1 MNGEGG
7 RMKDEKAYEVS
18 PIVVGLVALCGINV
32 FDVQVKLLK
41 QVVVL
46 GGLLLPMAGCSS
58 SNHLLVNDLSKY
70 LQYRSDKSPLISAH
84 RGGGTYAGYPENCL
98 ESFGYL
104 SRQMPVVIECD
115 ISQTK
120 DSVLLMMHDDTFE
133 RTTTGTGKVGEQ
145 TWAYARSLF
154 LEDHQGITTRYR
166 IPTLD
171 EVLKWGNGKVIY
183 TLDVKPNVPYKWV
196 VEAVQKARAENYAAI
211 ITYNATQAELVHRL
225 DRSLMISVSIRNRE
239 EYNRLHEAGIPD
251 NRMVAF
257 VGTREPSAELYEF
270 LHKKKIRTILGTLGN
285 LDGMAEARGDATYQR
300 FVDNGADILSTD
312 RPLEAGRALN
322 LIK

>member
-1 MNGEGG
+1 MSGRKTGNGYKKEYKRPLWVVDVIVFGEHVRKIG
-7 RMKDEKAYEVS
+7 LNFFTVS
-18 PIVVGLVALCGINV
+18 LISVVLVGLGV
-32 FDVQVKLLK
+32 
-41 QVVVL
+41 
-46 GGLLLPMAGCSS
+46 GCSFR
-58 SNHLLVNDLSKY
+58 NHLLINNLPAY
-70 LQYRSDKSPLISAH
+70 LQYSPDKPPLISAH
-84 RGGGTYAGYPENCL
+84 RGGGTYPGYPENAI

-104 SRQMPVVIECD
+104 ARQMPVVIECD

-120 DSVLLMMHDDTFE
+120 DSVLMMMHDDTYE
-133 RTTTGTGKVGEQ
+133 RTTTGTGKVSDQ
-145 TWAYARSLF
+145 TWTYARTLF
-154 LEDHQGITTRYR
+154 LEDHRGLATRYR
-166 IPTLD
+166 IPTLA
-171 EVLKWGNGKVIY
+171 EVLKWGDGKVIY
-183 TLDVKPNVPYKWV
+183 TLDVKQGVPYKRV

-225 DRSLMISVSIRNRE
+225 DRRLMISVTIRNRE
-239 EYNRLHEAGIPD
+239 EYERLHAAGIPD
-251 NRMVAF
+251 NRMIAF

-285 LDGMAEARGDATYQR
+285 LDKMAEVRGEATYQR

>member
-1 MNGEGG
+1 MEG
-7 RMKDEKAYEVS
+7 RMKNKKGVQMRAKGF
-18 PIVVGLVALCGINV
+18 IVGV
-32 FDVQVKLLK
+32 F
-41 QVVVL
+41 L
-46 GGLLLPMAGCSS
+46 GGLWLGAAGCYSG
-58 SNHLLVNDLSKY
+58 NYLLVNDLSRY
-70 LQYRSDKSPLISAH
+70 LQYRGDKLPLISAH

-104 SRQMPVVIECD
+104 ARQMPVVIECD
-115 ISQTK
+115 ISATQ
-120 DSVLLMMHDDTFE
+120 DSVLLMMHDDTYE
-133 RTTTGTGKVGEQ
+133 RTTTGTGPVGKQ

-154 LEDHQGITTRYR
+154 LEDHQGGATRYR
-166 IPTLD
+166 IPTLH

-196 VEAVQKARAENYAAI
+196 VEAVQQARAENYAVI

-225 DRSLMISVSIRNRE
+225 DRRLMISVTIRNRE
-239 EYNRLHEAGIPD
+239 EYDRLHAAGIPD

-257 VGTREPSAELYEF
+257 VGTREPSADLYDF
-270 LHKKKIRTILGTLGN
+270 LHKKKIMTILGTLGN

-322 LIK
+322 LINR